1 MAQPEKNVDP
11 FRPNLKQAQLWREA
25 ADPGA
30 EIILMDGAIRTGK
43 SQSCARLQVAWAL
56 RHPGTVHWAMRKT
69 QKELDDTTKK
79 QMLVG
84 DGGLEPCIPPECLI
98 VHNETKD
105 VAYLRCPPSAEHP
118 EGGVSEIVFRSL
130 ETRKGI
136 VDSIKA
142 KLRGT
147 TLASV
152 YIDQV
157 EEFDTESDEES
168 FYELMGR
175 LSDPRGPNKMLLCSN
190 PGSKGHWLYKLCV
203 DPKTRAENVRYVH
216 VTLEDNKHNLA
227 AGYWER
233 MEKLKTSRR
242 VWWRRFVK
250 GEWGVSGGQRFP
262 MLDEEV
268 HLIQP
273 FPLDPTWP
281 ILEGL
286 DYGSKNPFAC
296 LYATIDFTGRM
307 YVVGEHYEA
316 ERSSGY
322 HVDRIMALRQSIQEL
337 RGLRGLLVP
346 DEAWWDPSMW
356 ARRGDFDSIAL
367 ELMDYPGMQG
377 AKAQNERRGGWMRL
391 EKLLGENLDD
401 GLPGLMIFSSC
412 TNLWNELT
420 GLKYKVGTDDV
431 EKENDHAADALR
443 YIAMSRSSA
452 PEEEKEDAQGPR
464 ERYLEQM
471 KRRLAARGRVQIPGG
486 SHA

>member
-1 MAQPEKNVDP
+1 MADS
-11 FRPNLKQAQLWREA
+11 FRPNLKQAELWTVA
-25 ADPGA
+25 ADPAA
-30 EIILMDGAIRTGK
+30 EIVLMDGAIRTGK
-43 SQSCARLQVAWAL
+43 SQSCGRLQVAWAVE
-56 RHPGTVHWAMRKT
+56 HPGTTHWAMRKT

-79 QMLVG
+79 QMLEG
-84 DGGLEPCIPPECLI
+84 DGGLDPCIPPELL
-98 VHNETKD
+98 VDYNATKD
-105 VAYLRCPPSAEHP
+105 TATIWCPPTAEHP
-118 EGGVSEIVFRSL
+118 QGGHSYIVFRSL

-136 VDSIKA
+136 VDNIKA

-168 FYELMGR
+168 FYELLGR

-203 DPKTRAENVRYVH
+203 DPKTRAEHVRYVH
-216 VTLEDNKHNLA
+216 VELADNKHNLA
-227 AGYWER
+227 PGYWER
-233 MEKLKTSRR
+233 MERLKNTRR

-262 MLDEEV
+262 MLDETI
-268 HLIQP
+268 HMIPP
-273 FPLDPTWP
+273 FKLDPAWP
-281 ILEGL
+281 IIEGL
-286 DYGSKNPFAC
+286 DYGSKNPLAC
-296 LYATIDFTGRM
+296 LYATIDYNGRI
-307 YVVGEHYEA
+307 YVVGEHYEP

-322 HVDRIMALRQSIQEL
+322 HVQKIMELRQSIQEL
-337 RGLRGLLVP
+337 RGLSGVLEP

-367 ELMDYPGMQG
+367 ELMDYPGMSG
-377 AKAQNERRGGWMRL
+377 AKAQNERRGGWLRI

-401 GLPGLMIFSSC
+401 GLPGLMIFSTC
-412 TNLWNELT
+412 ENLWNELT

-443 YIAMSRSSA
+443 YLVMSRSSA
-452 PEEEKEDAQGPR
+452 PNEEKEEEESMRD
-464 ERYLEQM
+464 RYLERM
-471 KRRLAARGRVQIPGG
+471 RARLAGRGRVQIPGG
-486 SHA
+486 MNA